1 MTDAQLIE
9 LLEQKPPSELTES
22 EIAELRLRVP
32 HSVPLQQAVAAAIEL
47 DQSLAELLGELRI
60 SMDSILNR
68 ASAARSRPRWVWL
81 IGGGTLALIGLVL
94 LLVWQMRRPPDEMAI
109 DPDDPTSVARLEE
122 KTRQEMARV
131 AMHGRGWKPGQAAEF
146 RVAGASGEA
155 GEPAAGA
162 DSVAETTV
170 PGGVAVTETRT
181 ATGAE
186 PGANPAATVVASSG
200 DAPTSSATSA
210 ADAAMLKALE
220 RADPAAAEA
229 YKAKLKAIEAAE
241 KLAAEKV
248 AAAGKD
254 MGHDPLGAC

>member
-94 LLVWQMRRPPDEMAI
+94 LLVWQNWRPM
-109 DPDDPTSVARLEE
+109 
-122 KTRQEMARV
+122 
-131 AMHGRGWKPGQAAEF
+131 
-146 RVAGASGEA
+146 
-155 GEPAAGA
+155 
-162 DSVAETTV
+162 
-170 PGGVAVTETRT
+170 
-181 ATGAE
+181 
-186 PGANPAATVVASSG
+186 VASSRTRIG
-200 DAPTSSATSA
+200 SKIVTNLYPYWMTIWYGRRPSIGFLFWSPWGSLVRLSIDWMRCLLTH
-210 ADAAMLKALE
+210 K
-220 RADPAAAEA
+220 
-229 YKAKLKAIEAAE
+229 
-241 KLAAEKV
+241 
-248 AAAGKD
+248 
-254 MGHDPLGAC
+254 